1 MTLNSLIYLFG
12 GVLSAISPYVIL
24 SYIAKNLS
32 VEQVGYLALF
42 QTIILMISS
51 LVNLNTSSAIERY
64 YYSADENRNQFVVFS
79 FATASFIFLTLL
91 LAVFIASQLLSNI
104 IDIKNQHIFIAII
117 LGYLSYIY
125 TLKLLLYQ
133 INFEPIKYV
142 ILQLLNAV
150 LPLLSFFGILYLND
164 NIFDNRIASLI
175 ISISL
180 VATISVVSLYRK
192 DIKKLTVIKQS
203 TITKVLSYST
213 PLIFNL
219 LLNLANLLVLR
230 FLVNYYTDLSITG
243 VFMATFQV
251 SMLASFV
258 VDAINKSYSPY
269 AIRSLT
275 SKKLSDLSNLR
286 KLQKILICV
295 AFFGLVLAYI
305 SSNLLVEFVLGAK
318 YNDNGNTLFILLLSH
333 IFQGISYI
341 FLPYILIKNQTLLV
355 SIANFI
361 SCLFLVL
368 SIFTVSTDL
377 DVVLVAK
384 IYALHKFIYLLL
396 ILYFVKIKLGTTKVG
411 F

>member
-1 MTLNSLIYLFG
+1 MTLNSLIYLIG
-12 GVLSAISPYVIL
+12 GVLSAISPYLIL

-64 YYSADENRNQFVVFS
+64 YYSAGENRNQFVVFS
-79 FATASFIFLTLL
+79 FATASLIFLTLL
-91 LAVFIASQLLSNI
+91 LAVFIAPQLLINI
-104 IDIKNQHIFIAII
+104 IDIKIQHILIAII

-133 INFEPIKYV
+133 INFEPIKYI

-368 SIFTVSTDL
+368 SIFTISTDL

-396 ILYFVKIKLGTTKVG
+396 ILYFVKTKLGTTKVV